1 MRNVNYYDDV
11 DIVTYDKYNVDTD
24 EELFEVRRAE
34 LYEDNKQDT
43 INLAL
48 EVAHMNFA
56 ETTKAKAG
64 AKLNEKPIIAYAAKW
79 FEENVIDDGELDFIE
94 RLNGLIETVAQM
106 AKM

>member
-1 MRNVNYYDDV
+1 MRNVNYYDRV
-11 DIVTYDKYNVDTD
+11 DITTYDKYDVNTD
-24 EELFEVRRAE
+24 EELFEVRRNE

-48 EVAHMNFA
+48 EVARMNFA
-56 ETTKAKAG
+56 ETTKAKKG
-64 AKLNEKPIIAYAAKW
+64 AELNEKPIIAYATKW
-79 FEENVIDDGELDFIE
+79 FEENVINDDDLDFLD

>member
-1 MRNVNYYDDV
+1 MRNVNYYDRV
-11 DIVTYDKYNVDTD
+11 DITTYDKYDVDTD

-56 ETTKAKAG
+56 ETTKAKRG
-64 AKLNEKPIIAYAAKW
+64 AELNEKAIIEYASKW